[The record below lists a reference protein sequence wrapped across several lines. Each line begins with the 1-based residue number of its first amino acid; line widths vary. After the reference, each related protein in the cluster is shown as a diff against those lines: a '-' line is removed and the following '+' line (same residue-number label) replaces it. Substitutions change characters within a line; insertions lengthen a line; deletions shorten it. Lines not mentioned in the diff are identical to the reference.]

1 MDDQE
6 LLMMLKQK
14 GLPTFGTK
22 GERSDRLKKHFGI
35 AVSQKGSKDKV
46 VNQINKIK

>member
-6 LLMMLKQK
+6 LVMMLKQK

-35 AVSQKGSKDKV
+35 AV
-46 VNQINKIK
+46 N